1 VERLDNP
8 DKNWKFSL
16 NDAKERGFWDD
27 YVDAYEQTIRETAME
42 NLPWYVVPA
51 ITNGSRE
58 ELSLRV

>member
-1 VERLDNP
+1 VEWLDNP

-42 NLPWYVVPA
+42 NLP
-51 ITNGSRE
+51 
-58 ELSLRV
+58 